1 MENVLLVEDAEEL
14 GELLKEELGA
24 HGYNITWVT
33 NGVDAVIAAL
43 DKKFDVLIVDMI
55 TPNLK
60 GTDTIKII
68 KKIDPKIAIIACS
81 GMIDKSIMID
91 VTKAGASACVNKP
104 FTVSQM
110 ISQIKWA
117 TRNKGGLPSE

>member
-60 GTDTIKII
+60 GIDTIKII

-81 GMIDKSIMID
+81 GMIDKNIMID
-91 VTKAGASACVNKP
+91 VTN
-104 FTVSQM
+104 
-110 ISQIKWA
+110 
-117 TRNKGGLPSE
+117 